1 MSIHKSKGLEFPVV
15 FLCGTGKQFNMQDL
29 NQAILLHQD
38 LGFGPKV
45 IDYERKIEYNTLAKE
60 AIRIK
65 LLNETLSEEMRLLY
79 VALTRAKEKLIIT
92 GYDKNLVKS
101 KENKNNLVSNTN
113 LSIAAIRNS
122 KSYLDWLELVY
133 IKENLN
139 DILEVNCYNK
149 SKIREEKKEEK
160 IKNYIEVLQEFLNNA
175 NKEDQEKVNE
185 LLSWEYK
192 YKEST
197 KIEGKSSVTGITHK
211 QENKILEELKNPKF
225 LESTKKLTASEI
237 GTLMHLIMQKIDF
250 KKIYT
255 KELVNKLIQELIAK
269 RIITENEARYIDLE
283 KIISFSNSNLYKE
296 LQSAKKIYREQ
307 PFYIYLNSKE
317 IYGSNIEEKILVQG
331 IIDLYYINSRDE
343 IVLVDYK
350 TDYVKN
356 EQELIDRYKEQ
367 LGIYKKALEQAL
379 NKKVSKTYIYSLYLN
394 KEINCNLK

>member
-15 FLCGTGKQFNMQDL
+15 FLCGTGKQFNLQDL
-29 NQAILLHQD
+29 NQTILLHQD

-79 VALTRAKEKLIIT
+79 VALTRAKEKLIIM
-92 GYDKNLVKS
+92 GYDKNLAKS
-101 KENKNNLVSNTN
+101 KDNKENLVSNTN
-113 LSIAAIRNS
+113 LSIATIRNS
-122 KSYLDWLELVY
+122 KSYLDWLELVC

-139 DILEVNCYNK
+139 DVLEVNYYNK
-149 SKIREEKKEEK
+149 SEIKEEKKEEK
-160 IKNYIEVLQEFLNNA
+160 IKEYRKVLQDFLNSA
-175 NKEDQEKVNE
+175 NKEDQKKVNE

-197 KIEGKSSVTGITHK
+197 KIEGKASVTGITHK
-211 QENKILEELKNPKF
+211 QQDKALEELKDPKF
-225 LESTKKLTASEI
+225 LERTQKLTASEI

-255 KELVNKLIQELIAK
+255 KELANELIQKLIAK
-269 RIITENEARYIDLE
+269 RIITENDARYIDLE
-283 KIISFSNSNLYKE
+283 KIVAFSNSNLYKE

-317 IYGSNIEEKILVQG
+317 IYGSNTEEKILVQG
-331 IIDLYYINSRDE
+331 IIDLYYINKNNE

-356 EQELIDRYKEQ
+356 EQELMDRYKEQ
-367 LGIYKKALEQAL
+367 LDIYKKALEQAL
-379 NKKVSKTYIYSLYLN
+379 NKKVSKTCIYSIYLN
-394 KEINCNLK
+394 KEINCNL

>member
-15 FLCGTGKQFNMQDL
+15 FLCGTGKQFNLQDL
-29 NQAILLHQD
+29 NQTILLHQD

-65 LLNETLSEEMRLLY
+65 LLNEILSEEMRLLY

-92 GYDKNLVKS
+92 GYDKNLAKS
-101 KENKNNLVSNTN
+101 KDNKESLVSNTN
-113 LSIAAIRNS
+113 LSIATIRNS
-122 KSYLDWLELVY
+122 KSYLDWLELVC

-139 DILEVNCYNK
+139 DVLEVNYYNK
-149 SKIREEKKEEK
+149 SEIKEEKKEEK
-160 IKNYIEVLQEFLNNA
+160 IKEYRKVLQDFLNSA
-175 NKEDQEKVNE
+175 NKEDQKKVNE

-197 KIEGKSSVTGITHK
+197 KIEGKASVTGITHK
-211 QENKILEELKNPKF
+211 QQDKALEELKDPKF
-225 LESTKKLTASEI
+225 LERTQKLTASEI

-255 KELVNKLIQELIAK
+255 KELANELVQKLIAK
-269 RIITENEARYIDLE
+269 RIITENDARYIDLE
-283 KIISFSNSNLYKE
+283 KIVAFSNSNLYKE

-317 IYGSNIEEKILVQG
+317 IYGSNTEEKILVQG
-331 IIDLYYINSRDE
+331 IIDLYYINKNNE

-356 EQELIDRYKEQ
+356 EQELMDRYKEQ
-367 LGIYKKALEQAL
+367 LDIYKKALEQAL
-379 NKKVSKTYIYSLYLN
+379 NKKVSKTCIYSVYLN
-394 KEINCNLK
+394 KEINCNLC